1 MTEVKTTGAEQT
13 TMSALFLDGIT
24 KFSGDDKSA
33 SSTKWAQDLEDNSEI
48 FNWTPQ
54 QKLIFARR
62 SLVGTAELWLK
73 SEKTFK
79 SYDELK
85 TALQKEFPD
94 TANTKEMHEVMSS
107 RKKQKNESYYEYMLI
122 MKELGRRAKF
132 PDYVSVQYIIDG
144 ISDHEPNKSI
154 LYGANSY
161 ATLKEKLSLYE
172 KMKAKMKNNVQEFK
186 DNVNRRVSRP
196 QSSRRCYNCG
206 DLNHVAS
213 MCRSGIK
220 CFRCNKFGHKG
231 NQCTEVY
238 EKTNTKVNQ
247 HSRGSSGYSA
257 GGAVS
262 QATSSANRTA
272 NVNVTRSSDS
282 RDSHDSQ
289 TSNEYKIVNKQEV
302 PTTKPMIMVKIK
314 DLNVNALIDS
324 GSDVNLMTYDCF
336 TALQTK
342 KYDENLSLTGL
353 GRMKFN
359 SLGKVFV
366 NITIDGR
373 DFQNVLFHIVNKDV
387 IPFPMILGQE
397 LLNKITMIMS
407 GCKVKFM
414 SKSEEWLSNLCCF
427 SDSPVD
433 VSHIPDHL
441 LRSKILQ
448 CVESYNPVKI
458 KEAPIQLKIVLKDD
472 VPVAQRARRLSLTEQ
487 KIVENQVKEWL
498 DDGIIRV
505 SFSEYSS
512 PVVLVKKKD
521 GSVRVCID
529 YRLLNKKI
537 VKDEFPLPVIDDMID
552 KLCEARIFS
561 VLDLKNGF
569 FHLRVSE
576 ESVAYTSFVTHNG
589 QYEFLRAPFG
599 LSICP
604 KYFMRFVSIIFRDL
618 ISQGIMII
626 FIDDILIT
634 AANQEQAVERLQL
647 VLKVASEYGLQIN
660 WKKANLIK
668 REIEYLGHIVKD
680 GEVRPSPEK
689 TEAVRKYPEPRDLK
703 QLHSFIG
710 LTSYFRK
717 YIENYALIAKP
728 LTDLLRK
735 DKEFTFND
743 EQRVAFQTLKEKLAD
758 APVLKIFNPS
768 LKTELHTDASSVAYS
783 AILMQHHPDTGLHP
797 VHYMSRKTN
806 DIQSRHSSYELEAT
820 AVIEGIKKFHQYLH
834 GIHFKIVTDCK
845 AFEQTLKKKDLSAKV
860 ARWVLFLTDYSFEVE
875 HRSGSKMNHV
885 DALSRYPF
893 VGIISLHDQVKLA
906 QDQDEGL
913 KAIKEIL
920 KNNNNYKDFWIEND
934 ILFKG
939 EKKLLVI
946 PKNMEKEVLK
956 RVHSN
961 GHFSKKKMKQLIE
974 QDYYI
979 KEVDRKIEDFI
990 VTCIPCLLATK
1001 KEGKQEGFLNP
1012 IEKGIMPLDTLH
1024 LDHVGP
1030 LTQTTKQYN
1039 HILTIVDAFTKFVW
1053 LFPTKSTSSRE
1064 TLNKLEIH
1072 QQTFG
1077 NPRRIIT
1084 DRGTAFTSHEFT
1096 EYCKEEDIEHVKITT
1111 GVPRGNGQ
1119 VERIHKIIIP
1129 LLTKLCMENSGLW
1142 YRHVSRVQR
1151 AINSTYQRSIN
1162 CTPFDLLIGT
1172 RMRVKEDIK
1181 IQELLQEEYIQ
1192 SFNEDRDELRKKAK
1206 EQIFK
1211 VQEENSKY
1219 FNKNR
1224 KISSQYTVGDLVA
1237 IKRTQFGSGLKLKP
1251 KYLGPYKV
1259 VKVKRNDRYDL
1270 EKVESTTEGSISTSS
1285 SADNMKRWPLSNEE

>member
-24 KFSGDDKSA
+24 KFSGDDKSV

-186 DNVNRRVSRP
+186 DNVNRRV
-196 QSSRRCYNCG
+196 
-206 DLNHVAS
+206 
-213 MCRSGIK
+213 
-220 CFRCNKFGHKG
+220 
-231 NQCTEVY
+231 
-238 EKTNTKVNQ
+238 NQ

-353 GRMKFN
+353 GRMKVN

-498 DDGIIRV
+498 DDGIIR
-505 SFSEYSS
+505 
-512 PVVLVKKKD
+512 
-521 GSVRVCID
+521 
-529 YRLLNKKI
+529 I

-689 TEAVRKYPEPRDLK
+689 TEAV
-703 QLHSFIG
+703 H
-710 LTSYFRK
+710 
-717 YIENYALIAKP
+717 
-728 LTDLLRK
+728 LLRK

-758 APVLKIFNPS
+758 APVLRIFNPS

-820 AVIEGIKKFHQYLH
+820 AVIE
-834 GIHFKIVTDCK
+834 
-845 AFEQTLKKKDLSAKV
+845 
-860 ARWVLFLTDYSFEVE
+860 DYSFEVE

-1151 AINSTYQRSIN
+1151 AINRRIHTI
-1162 CTPFDLLIGT
+1162 I
-1172 RMRVKEDIK
+1172 
-1181 IQELLQEEYIQ
+1181 
-1192 SFNEDRDELRKKAK
+1192 NEDRDELRKKAK

-1270 EKVESTTEGSISTSS
+1270 EKVDSTTEGSISTSS